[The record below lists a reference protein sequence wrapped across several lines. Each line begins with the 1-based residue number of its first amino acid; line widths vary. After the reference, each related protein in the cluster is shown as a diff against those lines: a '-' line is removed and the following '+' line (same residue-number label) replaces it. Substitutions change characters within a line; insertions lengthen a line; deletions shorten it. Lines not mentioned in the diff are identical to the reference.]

1 MTKSALLLGLLC
13 FLSIGN
19 LFAQKNKSE
28 KQIRKEFMETALPVC
43 IAELNAETNGLG
55 MGGAVDAKGYCTC
68 MLENLVDTY
77 TLDELAQMFV
87 GKNDAEMML
96 GFFENEA
103 NYAKTMEC
111 MRKNVEDEAAMKKY
125 VLSNSFGIDACTAGI
140 VESGLENTINAE
152 GYCSCMFERLD
163 KEFTLDEIL
172 NEATYETEK
181 FKIMAMECVLA
192 NTKE

>member
-1 MTKSALLLGLLC
+1 MKKSALLLC
-13 FLSIGN
+13 FLSIVSVGN
-19 LFAQKNKSE
+19 LFAQRDKNE

-43 IAELNAETNGLG
+43 IAELNAETNGYG

-68 MLENLVDTY
+68 MLENLIDSY
-77 TLDELAQMFV
+77 TLDELAQIFV
-87 GKNDAEMML
+87 GKDEAEMMM

-111 MRKNVEDEAAMKKY
+111 MRQNVKDEDAMKQF
-125 VLSNSFGIDACTAGI
+125 VLTNSFGIESCTAGI
-140 VESGLENTINAE
+140 VESGLENTIDAE
-152 GYCSCMFERLD
+152 GYCSCMFQRLD

-181 FKIMAMECVLA
+181 FKVMAMECVLA